1 MGEMPI
7 AAAQES
13 GAAGQ
18 AASAAVGPY
27 NAAVLG
33 PDPRNLDSWLSV
45 AADGGVTFF
54 TGKNDNGQG
63 LETAFRQLIADEL
76 DVPLGRIALVLADTR
91 RTPNQRGA
99 SASDGIQGGS
109 KQLRQACAEAR
120 RVLINLAAQRLGAP
134 ATQLTARD
142 GVVSVVGEEAR
153 RVTYGDLVGG
163 QRLDSSLKWNGMFGR
178 EMEITA
184 QAKPKTFDQ
193 YRIVGQPIPRDDLPG
208 VVFAEAH
215 YPVHVKVPGMLHARS
230 IKPPVAGAKVVSV
243 DAASVSQV
251 PGLVKV
257 VNKGDYVG
265 VVCEREEQAIKAA
278 RQLKVTWSNPAP
290 AFPTDSEGLHD
301 YIRTAPHRFEQVGQN
316 VGNVEEALGRAAK
329 IVEAEYRWPFQA
341 HASFGPGCAVADWR
355 DGELTMYTGSQ
366 KPFAMR
372 VGVAQFLDLPP
383 EKVRCIWVHGP
394 GSYGRNDAGDVG
406 YEAALLAKEV
416 GRPVRLQWMRDEG
429 IAWDPKGP
437 PVLVRV
443 RGGLDAA
450 NKVIAYSY
458 EWKGPST
465 RGDVNFEEHDPAHTL
480 VGQMLGIGQDREQ
493 REGGGS
499 GGNYNFPNR
508 RSVVRTMNP
517 FLLMASPLRGAH
529 LRAPGAPAATFASE
543 SSIDELAAAAGVDPV
558 QFRLTY
564 LTNAGQ
570 RAVIEA
576 AAKLAG
582 WETRVSPRPGVARA
596 RSGRATGRGFAVAG
610 GFGSIVAVVAEVEVD
625 LGTGR
630 VRVTR
635 FASAV
640 DAGLIV
646 NSDGAKNT
654 VEGALLHTMS
664 RTMHEE
670 VKFDRTKV
678 TSVDWRTYPIG
689 TMADTP
695 DKIDLV
701 FINPENR
708 DPSGLGEPPVGP
720 VPAAIA
726 NAIFDA
732 TGARVRQVPLTPA
745 RVKAALDSRPATV

>member
-1 MGEMPI
+1 
-7 AAAQES
+7 
-13 GAAGQ
+13 
-18 AASAAVGPY
+18 
-27 NAAVLG
+27 
-33 PDPRNLDSWLSV
+33 
-45 AADGGVTFF
+45 
-54 TGKNDNGQG
+54 
-63 LETAFRQLIADEL
+63 
-76 DVPLGRIALVLADTR
+76 
-91 RTPNQRGA
+91 
-99 SASDGIQGGS
+99 
-109 KQLRQACAEAR
+109 
-120 RVLINLAAQRLGAP
+120 
-134 ATQLTARD
+134 
-142 GVVSVVGEEAR
+142 
-153 RVTYGDLVGG
+153 
-163 QRLDSSLKWNGMFGR
+163 
-178 EMEITA
+178 
-184 QAKPKTFDQ
+184 
-193 YRIVGQPIPRDDLPG
+193 
-208 VVFAEAH
+208 
-215 YPVHVKVPGMLHARS
+215 
-230 IKPPVAGAKVVSV
+230 
-243 DAASVSQV
+243 
-251 PGLVKV
+251 
-257 VNKGDYVG
+257 
-265 VVCEREEQAIKAA
+265 
-278 RQLKVTWSNPAP
+278 
-290 AFPTDSEGLHD
+290 
-301 YIRTAPHRFEQVGQN
+301 
-316 VGNVEEALGRAAK
+316 
-329 IVEAEYRWPFQA
+329 
-341 HASFGPGCAVADWR
+341 
-355 DGELTMYTGSQ
+355 
-366 KPFAMR
+366 
-372 VGVAQFLDLPP
+372 
-383 EKVRCIWVHGP
+383 
-394 GSYGRNDAGDVG
+394 
-406 YEAALLAKEV
+406 
-416 GRPVRLQWMRDEG
+416 
-429 IAWDPKGP
+429 
-437 PVLVRV
+437 
-443 RGGLDAA
+443 
-450 NKVIAYSY
+450 
-458 EWKGPST
+458 
-465 RGDVNFEEHDPAHTL
+465 
-480 VGQMLGIGQDREQ
+480 
-493 REGGGS
+493 
-499 GGNYNFPNR
+499 
-508 RSVVRTMNP
+508 MNP